1 MSFFHL
7 GQWCTAFLPKG
18 DSDTGYLAK
27 CHNGFL
33 KYIIYTVNV
42 IILRVTKGSMGQLG
56 KGQGPQN
63 AEL

>member
-1 MSFFHL
+1 MSAFHL

-18 DSDTGYLAK
+18 YSDTSYLAK

-33 KYIIYTVNV
+33 KNIIYAVNV
-42 IILRVTKGSMGQLG
+42 IVLCVTKGSMGQLG